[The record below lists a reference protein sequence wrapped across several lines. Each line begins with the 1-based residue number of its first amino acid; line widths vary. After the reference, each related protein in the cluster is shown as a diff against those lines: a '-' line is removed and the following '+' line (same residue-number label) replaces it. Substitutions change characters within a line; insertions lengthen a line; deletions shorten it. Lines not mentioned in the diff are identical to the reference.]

1 MIKRNVKVDIMIIY
15 NIYGNSRL
23 SIVNQNKG
31 WRIEKYE
38 KYTWRGC
45 CKAITI
51 RERERIIYYQI

>member
-31 WRIEKYE
+31 
-38 KYTWRGC
+38 
-45 CKAITI
+45 
-51 RERERIIYYQI
+51 